1 MSPAL
6 SGAWRRV
13 FAFVAVALLAAYPM
27 LPGVDAALDRAL
39 GLPLQLDRQLL
50 GAFIFGL
57 LSLGLYVQLGLA
69 GLMQLG
75 SAAFFALGAYTAGVL
90 TVQKF
95 PFQLGFWPLLLLAPA
110 VGGVGGV
117 ALGGLC
123 ARVNGDQLAMVTL
136 GFGEVVRV
144 VLLNLESITDGSR
157 GLNPLP
163 APALPGWAVALLGGP
178 QNERVTFLPVYWTA
192 LACLVA
198 VYVGLGA
205 LGRAPLGRALRAMRE
220 DALAARS
227 LGLSLPELKCV
238 AMGLGG
244 AVSSLAGALY
254 ATYLTTTAEPNTYD
268 AGLSYMVLCGVILGG
283 VHHRVGAV
291 LGASLLVA
299 FDNVLTPT
307 MGQLFAHF
315 AGESAL
321 ATTLG
326 NFANWRWAVFGTA
339 LIATMRLRP
348 EGLVSGMLAGA
359 RPRAPRGR
367 AGT

>member
-1 MSPAL
+1 MGTRTFAV
-6 SGAWRRV
+6 SGK
-13 FAFVAVALLAAYPM
+13 LLAVGLLAGYPL
-27 LPGVDAALDRAL
+27 LPGVDAALDAAL

-50 GAFIFGL
+50 GAFIFAL
-57 LSLGLYVQLGLA
+57 LALGLYVQLGLA

-75 SAAFFALGAYTAGVL
+75 SAAFFALGAYTAGVC

-110 VGGVGGV
+110 VGALAG
-117 ALGGLC
+117 ALLGGLC
-123 ARVNGDQLAMVTL
+123 ARVDGDQLAMVTL

-144 VLLNLESITDGSR
+144 VLLNFESVTDGSR

-163 APALPGWAVALLGGP
+163 APALPDVFVSLLGGP
-178 QNERVTFLPVYWTA
+178 QDGRVTFLPVYWTA

-198 VYVGLGA
+198 AYAGLGA
-205 LGRAPLGRALRAMRE
+205 LQRAPLGRALQAMRE
-220 DALAARS
+220 DALATRS
-227 LGLSLPELKCV
+227 LGLSLPTLKCV

-244 AVSSLAGALY
+244 ALCALAGALY

-268 AGLSYMVLCGVILGG
+268 AGLSYMVLCGAILGG
-283 VHHRVGAV
+283 VHHRLGAVVGA
-291 LGASLLVA
+291 LLLVA

-307 MGQLFAHF
+307 MGQLFARL

-321 ATTLG
+321 ATTVG

-339 LIATMRLRP
+339 LVATMRLRP
-348 EGLVSGMLAGA
+348 EGLVARQAASASGAVRGAG
-359 RPRAPRGR
+359 RAP
-367 AGT
+367 